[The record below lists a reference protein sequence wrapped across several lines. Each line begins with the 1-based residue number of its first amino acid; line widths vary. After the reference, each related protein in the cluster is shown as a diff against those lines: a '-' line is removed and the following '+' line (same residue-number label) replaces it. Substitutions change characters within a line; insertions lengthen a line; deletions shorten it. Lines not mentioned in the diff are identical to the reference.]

1 MISCGLENYD
11 YYREKDSQNVH
22 FSVLKGHNFKNGA
35 NIYGGVYVLYSLA
48 KKIINFNRFTLA
60 YKYGNVVSG
69 INVLLNRRN
78 GEEKG
83 IFGKL
88 DQYEKKL
95 ISKNFSVYNN
105 ITFGSL
111 FELDLNTFKSVKNVN
126 FVNYNIDPNTTLKTR
141 WENDSKT
148 IITSISHNFRRIF
161 KLTVS
166 GKFDY
171 GEPAK
176 DKDNND
182 YLKFCFPKTKVGF
195 SCEIFDSS
203 V

>member
-11 YYREKDSQNVH
+11 CYREKAPKNVH
-22 FSVLKGHNFKNGA
+22 FSVLKGHNLKNGS

-48 KKIINFNRFTLA
+48 KKIVNFNRFA
-60 YKYGNVVSG
+60 FVYRCGNFFSG
-69 INVLLNRRN
+69 INVLFNRKN

-83 IFGKL
+83 IFGKPS
-88 DQYEKKL
+88 QYEKKL
-95 ISKNFSVYNN
+95 ISKNYSVYNN
-105 ITFGSL
+105 FTVGTL
-111 FELDLNTFKSVKNVN
+111 LEVNLNTNKTTKCVN
-126 FVNYNIDPNTTLKTR
+126 FVNYNLDSNTTLKTR
-141 WENDSKT
+141 WEKDSKAL
-148 IITSISHNFRRIF
+148 IASVSHNFRRIF

-182 YLKFCFPKTKVGF
+182 YLKYCFPKTKVGVA
-195 SCEIFDSS
+195 CEIFDSS